1 MCLPRTASARE
12 ARRKSR
18 PQRQIRGNWRAWI
31 RIGASGRVIV
41 FSVLTGTP
49 GADQGTAWL
58 IATKPPLAWLHSRAT
73 PGWRSTSVTSWPS
86 CRRK

>member
-1 MCLPRTASARE
+1 MFAQDGPARDV
-12 ARRKSR
+12 RRKSR
-18 PQRQIRGNWRAWI
+18 PQRQIRGSCRTWI
-31 RIGASGRVIV
+31 RIGASGWAMV
-41 FSVLTGTP
+41 FSVLVGTP

-86 CRRK
+86 RRR